1 MNIIE
6 THDLCKQYGN
16 ALRVAH
22 LDLDVPEGSVYGFL
36 GPNGAGKSTTLKMIL
51 GLVRPT
57 AGSIQVLGQN
67 MDRANRLSVL
77 RQVGSLI
84 ESPSYYGHL
93 TGEENLRIVQTLRG
107 VPEKNIR
114 EVLQIVRL
122 DGQRGKKVAH
132 YSLGMKQRLGLALA
146 LSLSSFTRFSAAC
159 AGVREDTLRL
169 HILANSDSEADQ
181 ELKLAVRDAI
191 LQAEGGM
198 FAAERTKEGA
208 LRAAGADLEA
218 IRAVAQRTVRA
229 RGYSYPVAVRL
240 ENMYFS
246 TREYDG
252 FTLPAGR
259 YDAVRVE
266 IGAHAGKN
274 WFCVLFPPMCV
285 PAATSDGGQD
295 MSAYSG
301 AEQQAVC
308 SSYKVGFAAVEWL
321 EGLKESL
328 SGQGVRTLAE
338 ADGQAE
344 QDDEAQEE
352 PDGAEQ
358 DARRAD
364 KKETASR
371 AGTEHSG
378 GRTVTTADRTQAQAA
393 RTAD

>member
-1 MNIIE
+1 MR
-6 THDLCKQYGN
+6 LLKKCKTLRA
-16 ALRVAH
+16 ALGGRLARMGRRGRW
-22 LDLDVPEGSVYGFL
+22 E
-36 GPNGAGKSTTLKMIL
+36 
-51 GLVRPT
+51 
-57 AGSIQVLGQN
+57 
-67 MDRANRLSVL
+67 LSV
-77 RQVGSLI
+77 
-84 ESPSYYGHL
+84 P
-93 TGEENLRIVQTLRG
+93 
-107 VPEKNIR
+107 
-114 EVLQIVRL
+114 
-122 DGQRGKKVAH
+122 
-132 YSLGMKQRLGLALA
+132 LGLALA

-328 SGQGVRTLAE
+328 SGQGCGRWPRRTA
-338 ADGQAE
+338 GE

-352 PDGAEQ
+352 ADGAEQ

>member
-1 MNIIE
+1 MR
-6 THDLCKQYGN
+6 LLKKCKTLRA
-16 ALRVAH
+16 ALGGRLARMGRRGRW
-22 LDLDVPEGSVYGFL
+22 E
-36 GPNGAGKSTTLKMIL
+36 
-51 GLVRPT
+51 
-57 AGSIQVLGQN
+57 
-67 MDRANRLSVL
+67 LSVL
-77 RQVGSLI
+77 
-84 ESPSYYGHL
+84 
-93 TGEENLRIVQTLRG
+93 
-107 VPEKNIR
+107 
-114 EVLQIVRL
+114 
-122 DGQRGKKVAH
+122 
-132 YSLGMKQRLGLALA
+132 LGLALA

-301 AEQQAVC
+301 AEKQAVC

-344 QDDEAQEE
+344 Q
-352 PDGAEQ
+352 G
-358 DARRAD
+358 ARRTD
-364 KKETASR
+364 KKEAASR

>member
-1 MNIIE
+1 MR
-6 THDLCKQYGN
+6 LLKKCKTLRA
-16 ALRVAH
+16 ALGGRLARMGRRGRW
-22 LDLDVPEGSVYGFL
+22 E
-36 GPNGAGKSTTLKMIL
+36 
-51 GLVRPT
+51 
-57 AGSIQVLGQN
+57 
-67 MDRANRLSVL
+67 LSVL
-77 RQVGSLI
+77 
-84 ESPSYYGHL
+84 
-93 TGEENLRIVQTLRG
+93 
-107 VPEKNIR
+107 
-114 EVLQIVRL
+114 
-122 DGQRGKKVAH
+122 
-132 YSLGMKQRLGLALA
+132 LGLALA

-308 SSYKVGFAAVEWL
+308 SSYKVGFAAVEW
-321 EGLKESL
+321 
-328 SGQGVRTLAE
+328 TLAE

-352 PDGAEQ
+352 ADGAEQ
-358 DARRAD
+358 DVRRAD
-364 KKETASR
+364 KKENASR